1 MGGFSLWH
9 WLIVIAIVALLFGGK
24 GKISGLQYGRCR
36 QHRRR
41 PPGARPR
48 LRPRRRFPRCM
59 PSMPLRRHAR
69 PLRRA
74 SMSLRCDKTWMAVTS
89 TAKGGAQ
96 GRDAAYSPLRER
108 IGMILA
114 DAGGAVAAAP
124 RRSAP
129 CTAAASA
136 SRLNGFLSTG
146 SAPVCASNI
155 EVSA

>member
-1 MGGFSLWH
+1 
-9 WLIVIAIVALLFGGK
+9 
-24 GKISGLQYGRCR
+24 
-36 QHRRR
+36 
-41 PPGARPR
+41 
-48 LRPRRRFPRCM
+48 
-59 PSMPLRRHAR
+59 
-69 PLRRA
+69 
-74 SMSLRCDKTWMAVTS
+74 MSLGGDKTWMAVTS

-129 CTAAASA
+129 CTAAANA

-155 EVSA
+155 QATAYPPVNSHLSPRRRPPQPPTVSK